1 MSMCGEIE
9 NTEKVVQDLE
19 SALFD
24 LSLKSDALSKAEF
37 SNKQKDLRHAVHRL
51 NLLTEAVN
59 GKGQL

>member
-9 NTEKVVQDLE
+9 NTEKVIQDLK
-19 SALFD
+19 FD

>member
-9 NTEKVVQDLE
+9 NTEKAIQDLK

-24 LSLKSDALSKAEF
+24 LSLKSDSLSKVEF
-37 SNKQKDLRHAVHRL
+37 SNKEKDLRHAVHRL